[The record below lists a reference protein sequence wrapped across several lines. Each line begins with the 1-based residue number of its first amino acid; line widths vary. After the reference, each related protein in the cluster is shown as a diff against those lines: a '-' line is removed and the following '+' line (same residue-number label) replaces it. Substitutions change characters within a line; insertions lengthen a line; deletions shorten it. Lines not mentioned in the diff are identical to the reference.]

1 LSKVFFN
8 DAAASTL
15 RVPVTFAPALDRGA
29 DDRGADDRGADDRGA
44 DDRGAVDSGAAAED
58 AAELVAPE
66 PAAVVLDV
74 EEHADN
80 TNAPTAMAA
89 RTGVDF
95 RRIRLT
101 IVLSGFRR

>member
-44 DDRGAVDSGAAAED
+44 DDRGADDRG

-74 EEHADN
+74 DEHADN